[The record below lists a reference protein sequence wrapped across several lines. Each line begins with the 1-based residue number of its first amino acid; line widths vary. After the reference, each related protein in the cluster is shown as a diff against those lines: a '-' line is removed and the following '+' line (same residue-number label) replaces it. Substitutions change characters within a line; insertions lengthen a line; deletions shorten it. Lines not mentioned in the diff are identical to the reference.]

1 MYRRKSCQ
9 DMPIELDNPR
19 ESKKGIDMNDQMDQK
34 PVDTESKGVVT
45 GHPVELT
52 VEPAKETKPAEGEVN
67 KETPAQ

>member
-1 MYRRKSCQ
+1 
-9 DMPIELDNPR
+9 
-19 ESKKGIDMNDQMDQK
+19 MNDQMDQK

-52 VEPAKETKPAEGEVN
+52 VEPAKETKPVEGEVN